1 MAFDYCSQSL
11 GITNPF
17 KTEGKIKLLS
27 GILISAL
34 ALLPLFGVAETLKL
48 NPVKAWGMVFLGLKA
63 LLPIPD

>member
-1 MAFDYCSQSL
+1 MAFDYGSQSL

-34 ALLPLFGVAETLKL
+34 ARVHAIVNTL
-48 NPVKAWGMVFLGLKA
+48 V
-63 LLPIPD
+63 